1 MEKLI
6 LYGNGSVAEVL
17 HYQFSRD
24 TDYRIVAFT
33 VDRDLIREE
42 SFHGLPLVPWDE
54 IAARYPPADHRMM
67 IAVGYVQV
75 NRLRAERYREAKEM
89 GYRLVSYVSPK
100 ASIWDGFIL
109 GENCRINE
117 NARIQPFA
125 RIGDDVFIGGDSLI
139 GHHSV
144 IKDHCYLSASVKIA
158 GHVTVEPY
166 SYIGINATIRNKVVI
181 ARACVIGAGAVILGD
196 TVEKG
201 VYMSQPADLLPIG
214 SNQLSPG

>member
-17 HYQFSRD
+17 HYQFSRE

-33 VDRDLIREE
+33 VDRHLIREE
-42 SFHGLPLVPWDE
+42 TFRGLPLIPWDE
-54 IAARYPPADHRMM
+54 IAERHPPADHRMM

-75 NRLRAERYREAKEM
+75 NRLRAERFREAKAM

-100 ASIWDGFIL
+100 ASIWDGFVL

-117 NARIQPFA
+117 SAKIQPYA
-125 RIGDDVFIGGDSLI
+125 RIGDNVFIGSDTLV

-144 IKDHCYLSASVKIA
+144 IKDHCHLSASVKIA

-166 SYIGINATIRNKVVI
+166 CYIGINATIRNKVVI
-181 ARACVIGAGAVILGD
+181 APGCVIGAGAVILSD

-201 VYMSQPADLLPIG
+201 VYMSHPADRLPI
-214 SNQLSPG
+214 SSDQLSPG